1 MREAWRFGP
10 ELELEV
16 SQRSRL
22 RPNLKKQFVSMSTSL
37 HLDAR

>member
-22 RPNLKKQFVSMSTSL
+22 HPSLKKKLVSISSL
-37 HLDAR
+37 LLLVAR